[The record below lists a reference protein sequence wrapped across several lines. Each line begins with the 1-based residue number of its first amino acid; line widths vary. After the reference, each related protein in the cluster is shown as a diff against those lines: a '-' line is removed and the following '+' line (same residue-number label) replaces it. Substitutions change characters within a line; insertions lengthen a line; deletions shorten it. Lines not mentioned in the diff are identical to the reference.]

1 MEDHLDLP
9 HTPEEEEQHAQDGV
23 PPNPRK
29 DRLYIR
35 IHGRH
40 HESVVIHTHQGQLHQ
55 EGLDELERED
65 FLRPAN
71 VPDWRN
77 SLYYNPHKAQLLF
90 GHGFHTGM
98 DRHE

>member
-1 MEDHLDLP
+1 METLKTPNEIISRIYSHPQLVAEEADLQA
-9 HTPEEEEQHAQDGV
+9 E
-23 PPNPRK
+23 
-29 DRLYIR
+29 
-35 IHGRH
+35 GR
-40 HESVVIHTHQGQLHQ
+40 VLHQ